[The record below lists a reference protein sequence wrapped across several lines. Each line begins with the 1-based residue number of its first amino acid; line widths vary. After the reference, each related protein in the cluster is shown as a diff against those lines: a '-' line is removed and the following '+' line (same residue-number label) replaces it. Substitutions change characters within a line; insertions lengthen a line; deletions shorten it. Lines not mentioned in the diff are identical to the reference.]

1 MRSPMFQRSD
11 NWLFVLS
18 AATWI
23 FQGQLLTAATLQG
36 RTIQD
41 WTAYVDATERRIA
54 KELESGKRFLV
65 LDFQPT
71 SRVSQEM
78 RTLSAGEIPVTRMAT
93 LDSWGREVTIDG
105 GAIHHWRG
113 CVFVPGVDLEE
124 VLSRVANPGP
134 PDERQEDVLE
144 SAVLER
150 GPGWLKIYLKLHR
163 SKIVTVVYNTEHL
176 VSYRRHSG
184 LRASSRSVALR
195 IVELEFPNSSRE
207 KEKPPGVDH
216 GFLWR
221 LNSYWRYEQ
230 VDGGVL
236 IECESVSLSRSI
248 PAVLEFFIRPIVNRT
263 ARQSMARTLASLRD
277 RLVRFRHQQN
287 VAGAPRANASLL
299 LNSREFDP
307 GRNLPIRSGR

>member
-1 MRSPMFQRSD
+1 MRNTMFQRSD
-11 NWLFVLS
+11 HLLLVLS

-23 FQGQLLTAATLQG
+23 FQGQPLTAATLQS
-36 RTIQD
+36 RTVQD
-41 WTAYVDATERRIA
+41 WTAYVGATERRIA
-54 KELESGKRFLV
+54 KELESGERFLA

-71 SRVSQEM
+71 FRASQEKSA
-78 RTLSAGEIPVTRMAT
+78 LSAGEIPVTQMAT
-93 LDSWGREVTIDG
+93 LDSWGREVTVDG
-105 GAIHHWRG
+105 GSIHHWRG

-134 PDERQEDVLE
+134 RDERQEDVLD

-176 VSYRRHSG
+176 VSYRRHNGS
-184 LRASSRSVALR
+184 RASSRSVALK
-195 IVELEFPNSSRE
+195 IVELEFPNSPRE
-207 KEKPPGVDH
+207 KEKPPGIDH

-236 IECESVSLSRSI
+236 IECESISLSRSI
-248 PAVLEFFIRPIVNRT
+248 PAVLEFLIRPIINRT
-263 ARQSMARTLASLRD
+263 ARRSMARTLASLRD
-277 RLVRFRHQQN
+277 RLVRSRHQQN
-287 VAGAPRANASLL
+287 VAGTSRANALL
-299 LNSREFDP
+299 LNSRELDP
-307 GRNLPIRSGR
+307 GRNLPIRSGG